1 MGKYNG
7 HQRVVIA
14 GSTGGLATVDS
25 SGALLISGN
34 ITTTPSTA
42 AIEGA
47 TQYDEDVSA
56 STWVGTLAF
65 FVDSSNK
72 AKAIRATTPLPVD
85 PSDKALRD
93 LGKVDV
99 AAFDQYTPVD
109 TDSAGGTENSL
120 PVAIRFTASGGGAV
134 CPGDGTLGMKVQST
148 AISLAPS
155 THAVGKLAAQDST
168 GVNIGKVKVYG
179 NSTAIIQGTCTVVS
193 TQVSLAP
200 STHAIGK
207 LAANAGITIGTVD
220 STTISLAPSTHAIG
234 KLAANVGVEIGNV
247 TIAGNCTVV
256 STSISLASS
265 THAIGKLA
273 SNTGVTIGTVDV
285 ATFTHGLSMKSA
297 AGACSSAADN
307 TLATPAA
314 GKAIV
319 VTGYSLTTDAALT
332 GLTASFLSGRGGT
345 ELWRVRL
352 QHPSSGMAGA
362 NLAVAAPGELFRT
375 AANAALSLSLSTA
388 GSLHYGV
395 AYWEA

>member
-72 AKAIRATTPLPVD
+72 TKAIRATTPLPVD

-148 AISLAPS
+148 AISLASS

-207 LAANAGITIGTVD
+207 LAAN
-220 STTISLAPSTHAIG
+220 
-234 KLAANVGVEIGNV
+234 VGVEIGNV

-256 STSISLASS
+256 STSISLAPS

-285 ATFTHGLSMKSA
+285 ATFTHGLTMKSI

-319 VTGYSLTTDAALT
+319 VAGYSLTTDAALT